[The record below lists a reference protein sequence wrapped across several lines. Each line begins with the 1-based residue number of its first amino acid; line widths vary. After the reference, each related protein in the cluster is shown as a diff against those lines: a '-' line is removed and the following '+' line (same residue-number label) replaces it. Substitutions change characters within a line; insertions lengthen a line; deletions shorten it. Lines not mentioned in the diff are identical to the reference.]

1 VAQSKRFA
9 PHFHMPLQ
17 SGNNKQL
24 KAMRRRYQRELYAE
38 RVASI
43 KKQIPHCCIG
53 VDVIVGFPGETEDDF
68 LETYRFI
75 NELDISYLHVFTY
88 SERPNTPAA
97 TMSEVVPLA
106 ERRRRNEML
115 SILSQ
120 KKTRYFYEQQQ
131 GSTRPVLLEKS
142 RQEGLLSGFTDNY
155 VKVEIPLEES
165 WVNHIVPAK
174 LSHINAEGIMQIA
187 LPEIVE

>member
-1 VAQSKRFA
+1 
-9 PHFHMPLQ
+9 
-17 SGNNKQL
+17 
-24 KAMRRRYQRELYAE
+24 
-38 RVASI
+38 
-43 KKQIPHCCIG
+43 
-53 VDVIVGFPGETEDDF
+53 
-68 LETYRFI
+68 
-75 NELDISYLHVFTY
+75 
-88 SERPNTPAA
+88 
-97 TMSEVVPLA
+97 
-106 ERRRRNEML
+106 ML

-174 LSHINAEGIMQIA
+174 LSHINAEGIMQITM
-187 LPEIVE
+187 PETVE